1 MFSATSMQSASAR
14 AESDAGGLRQTR
26 VPPPAASRL
35 RTVFKTVLKVL
46 LTVGAFYLLLTH
58 AVRTESGEKVIA
70 LRAILDYLPQID
82 PGVFW
87 RATLL
92 AFLVR
97 CCGVFCAML
106 RWYLLLRGQGMV
118 FPIGHIVTTFLI
130 GRFLGT
136 FLPSTIG
143 LDGYK
148 LYDAARFSGRTVEVA
163 AATVVEKGL
172 GVIGIFLAFLVTL
185 PWGYKILGTRATVVA
200 VITVPT
206 AVLLIGAFFL
216 LAFKPQIVAFALDRL
231 PVNRRGRLASVLE
244 RVNASAAAY
253 KDQRTLVIAAAALSF
268 FVHFCTAVTY
278 YFTALA
284 IGAAHAD
291 FWEVSFASTIQIFA
305 TVMSPFT
312 IAGEGVREIVQTLLL
327 AHKIGTSQ
335 SILSAALGFWAAE
348 APTLSGGIFYFMRRA
363 GYRPRVELRPSG
375 PLPRSAGGTRTS
387 TT

>member
-1 MFSATSMQSASAR
+1 MSHLTLT
-14 AESDAGGLRQTR
+14 EPAGDGADGIRDTMAQ
-26 VPPPAASRL
+26 PAPTKL
-35 RTVFKTVLKVL
+35 RTALKTALKVL

-82 PGVFW
+82 SGVFW
-87 RATLL
+87 RATLV

-97 CCGVFCAML
+97 CCGVLCAMI
-106 RWYLLLRGQGMV
+106 RWYLLLRGQGIV

-172 GVIGIFLAFLVTL
+172 GVIGIFLAFLVTF
-185 PWGYKILGTRATVVA
+185 PWGYSILGARAALVA
-200 VITVPT
+200 LITVPT
-206 AVLLIGAFFL
+206 SLLLIGAFFVV
-216 LAFKPQIVAFALDRL
+216 AFKPQVIAFGLDRL
-231 PVNRRGRLASVLE
+231 PVNRHGRAASVLE

-253 KDQRTLVIAAAALSF
+253 KDQRAMVVAAAALSF

-348 APTLSGGIFYFMRRA
+348 APTLSGGIFYFMRHA
-363 GYRPRVELRPSG
+363 GYRPRVELHPSV
-375 PLPRSAGGTRTS
+375 PLQRSGTSTRTS
-387 TT
+387 TTR